1 MASVAL
7 PSRGTTPVPKPCSRG
22 TLQKTRVAAP
32 MRLETTSVNRSTNI
46 RWHQAEVLRRDKE
59 RLLGQ
64 RGCIMW
70 LTGATKGGVA
80 TWD

>member
-1 MASVAL
+1 
-7 PSRGTTPVPKPCSRG
+7 
-22 TLQKTRVAAP
+22 